1 MILEIPMNALRIS
14 VIYTLL
20 FAMAFLVGCSDEGP
34 MTPNTVAKQSVVGA
48 GQQGTEDASAALLKG
63 NNTVP
68 FHMKVRNTIEI
79 VPPYAPPIM
88 NAIFE
93 GEGKSRPFGPYVLYS
108 TSQIDVTVYPLAQV
122 TQYVFTFMNGH
133 GLHANSV
140 GTAIEDPPGYPIFS
154 GDITFTG
161 GTGVFSN
168 ANGTGTY
175 SGTADTFTGTG
186 QFDIDGV
193 ISGFGGQGF

>member
-1 MILEIPMNALRIS
+1 MILEIPMNTSRIS
-14 VIYTLL
+14 LIYTLL
-20 FAMAFLVGCSDEGP
+20 FAMAFLVGCSEEGP
-34 MTPNTVAKQSVVGA
+34 MTPNNVAQQSEVGA
-48 GQQGTEDASAALLKG
+48 DQRGPQEAGAALLKD

-79 VPPYAPPIM
+79 VPPFAPPTI

-93 GEGKSRPFGPYVLYS
+93 GGGKSRPFGPYVLYS

-133 GLHANSV
+133 ELHANSV

-154 GDITFTG
+154 GGITFTG

-193 ISGFGGQGF
+193 LSGFGGEGF